1 MLLVGA
7 FLAAACGGN
16 NSLRGFPESEVTSP
30 HAKPEVLEGCQAR
43 SGRLVIEVE
52 SVLVREYPNFGTV
65 PKGHGQRPFLIVTLE
80 SPTANRAGAE
90 AAVLMAPAGY
100 QPGEYIEYFSGRR
113 ILERPFRYLAHRR
126 LTVRLLENDSTSPP
140 EWVEH
145 VQKLKTVSPAGALV
159 GLNVPG
165 AAIADGAW
173 LLAQLDPDDLIMLYG
188 LDLEPVMTDLGAVS
202 DRRAL
207 RLKAATPRRINAA
220 KGSANPV
227 AEMGLLAYLEPEP
240 GCP

>member
-1 MLLVGA
+1 VLIAALLAG
-7 FLAAACGGN
+7 ACGGS
-16 NSLRGFPESEVTSP
+16 NSLRGFQESEVTAT
-30 HAKPEVLEGCQAR
+30 HAKPEALEGCQAR

-52 SVLVREYPNFGTV
+52 AVLVREYPNFGTV

-80 SPTANRAGAE
+80 SPSANRAGAE
-90 AAVLMAPAGY
+90 AAVLMAPAGS
-100 QPGEYIEYFSGRR
+100 QPGEFVEYFRGRR

-165 AAIADGAW
+165 AVIGDGAW

-188 LDLEPVMTDLGAVS
+188 LDLDPVITDLGAIA

-207 RLKAATPRRINAA
+207 RLKGVTPRRIDGA
-220 KGSANPV
+220 KGSADPV
-227 AEMGLLAYLEPEP
+227 AEIGLLAYLEPEP